1 MPTLTANDDRTLP
14 GLPRRPFTP
23 STMQQFRF
31 LYTTRQVGTP
41 SGVPTKRTRT
51 VSGMNQLDAQTRL
64 TKLAFKEGQR
74 IHTILNWVAVPK
86 GQKATQTSVE
96 YA

>member
-1 MPTLTANDDRTLP
+1 MPITTANPNKNMP
-14 GLPRRPFTP
+14 GHASRPFTP
-23 STMQQFRF
+23 ATMQQFRF

-51 VSGMNQLDAQTRL
+51 VSGMNKLDAQTRL
-64 TKLAFKEGQR
+64 TKLAFKEGHR

-86 GQKATQTSVE
+86 GQKATATSVE